1 MLTEH
6 FITDTQHHQMPIKFT
21 YPSSHIL
28 KNNKLK
34 FDRISQNS
42 RLSKVTNHKS
52 EIEQAV
58 NYGAPQN
65 VYIVKKRNKNIRRL
79 SENRLGKE
87 EESVYSNNNNTF
99 KELQPD
105 DDLQWKGYITRD
117 RIRRQVSS
125 PNVFHRNSSNLNNA
139 YFQSSASIKVLTSL
153 DDNSGM
159 FNPEFED
166 PSFFEL
172 VTEMSDK
179 EFESLGFPVAP
190 KPTETSLYGFAG
202 NDHEYGLI
210 NSLGDHYET
219 DHGGFSGIEIISR
232 ELLPC
237 IGDIPFG
244 YYINQISFE
253 INSPV

>member
-1 MLTEH
+1 
-6 FITDTQHHQMPIKFT
+6 MPIKFT

-34 FDRISQNS
+34 FDKKSQNS

-52 EIEQAV
+52 EIDQAV
-58 NYGAPQN
+58 NYRIPPN
-65 VYIVKKRNKNIRRL
+65 VNIVKKRNKDIKSL
-79 SENRLGKE
+79 SENRLRKE
-87 EESVYSNNNNTF
+87 EESVHSNNNYIF

-105 DDLQWKGYITRD
+105 EDLQWKGYITRD

-179 EFESLGFPVAP
+179 EFESLGFPVSP
-190 KPTETSLYGFAG
+190 KPTDSYRLSG
-202 NDHEYGLI
+202 NDHDYGLI
-210 NSLGDHYET
+210 GSLGEHYDT
-219 DHGGFSGIEIISR
+219 DTGGFSGIEIISR
-232 ELLPC
+232 EFLCC
-237 IGDIPFG
+237 IESEEQQT
-244 YYINQISFE
+244 YHL
-253 INSPV
+253 

>member
-1 MLTEH
+1 MDLLTFQNCYVLYKRRV
-6 FITDTQHHQMPIKFT
+6 FILLEWSFYFRGNRNNNLCRTFYSTDTKHHQRPIKFT

-34 FDRISQNS
+34 FDKKSQKS

-52 EIEQAV
+52 EIYQAV
-58 NYGAPQN
+58 NYGIPPN
-65 VYIVKKRNKNIRRL
+65 VDIVKKRNKNIRRL
-79 SENRLGKE
+79 SENRLRKE
-87 EESVYSNNNNTF
+87 EESVYSNTNYTF
-99 KELQPD
+99 KELLPD
-105 DDLQWKGYITRD
+105 DDLQWKGYMNRN
-117 RIRRQVSS
+117 RIRRQVSA

-179 EFESLGFPVAP
+179 EFDSLGL
-190 KPTETSLYGFAG
+190 SLI
-202 NDHEYGLI
+202 HI
-210 NSLGDHYET
+210 
-219 DHGGFSGIEIISR
+219 
-232 ELLPC
+232 
-237 IGDIPFG
+237 
-244 YYINQISFE
+244 
-253 INSPV
+253 